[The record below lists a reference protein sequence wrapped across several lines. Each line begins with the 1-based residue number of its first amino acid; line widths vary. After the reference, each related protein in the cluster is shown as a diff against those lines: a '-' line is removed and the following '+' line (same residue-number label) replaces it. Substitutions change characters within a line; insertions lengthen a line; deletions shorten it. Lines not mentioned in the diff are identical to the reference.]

1 MCVCL
6 LKSPPP
12 KQFIRRISYIC
23 CILPPA
29 FLLIITALERAE
41 KDEEKKRLE
50 CEVLMQ
56 RQYLSDL
63 RRSYLD
69 LVEYCR
75 HQENY
80 SEKLVT
86 ELSKRD
92 KYIKHLRKGTRYYGD

>member
-1 MCVCL
+1 
-6 LKSPPP
+6 
-12 KQFIRRISYIC
+12 
-23 CILPPA
+23 
-29 FLLIITALERAE
+29 
-41 KDEEKKRLE
+41 
-50 CEVLMQ
+50 MQ